1 MKVFNRIMLI
11 LSVLMLIAAVASGLY
26 FLGKVNA
33 LPEAT
38 GTVLTDEFIRSD
50 CTRTTYFFQML
61 MSFIAAFTSFI
72 SVLYSGISLLRE
84 RKTGDS
90 ALFAYY
96 NIRKVFT
103 SIMMIIMTCVVFF
116 FPFSRT
122 NAVLHNDPEVVM
134 AYFDHKYEDYD
145 SDGDKRYYIVYSNG
159 TRSSVSKTTY
169 DEADPGDYYYLVFF
183 GDKHVRTYDG
193 SRYTLP
199 Q

>member
-1 MKVFNRIMLI
+1 MLI
-11 LSVLMLIAAVASGLY
+11 LSVLMLIATVASGLY

-50 CTRTTYFFQML
+50 CTRTAYFFQML

-72 SVLYSGISLLRE
+72 SVLYSGISLLRD

-90 ALFAYY
+90 ALFAFY
-96 NIRKVFT
+96 NIRRIISYVALMIAT
-103 SIMMIIMTCVVFF
+103 CIMFF
-116 FPFSRT
+116 YPLSRT
-122 NAVLHNDPEVVM
+122 DAVLHNDPEVVM